1 MITGRETFEKSERL
15 CSRKIITSLFES
27 GNIFYFPLYKV
38 VWQKTVLKTSYPAQ
52 VAFSVSK
59 KGFRH
64 AVTRNLLKRRMK
76 EAYRKNKQ
84 ILYSYLIPENIQIA
98 FIVIFRGKAVT
109 DFLTIEKSIVEM
121 LNKLTALI
129 REKNITC

>member
-1 MITGRETFEKSERL
+1 MITGRETFQKSERL
-15 CSRKIITSLFES
+15 CSRKIITTLFES
-27 GNIFYFPLYKV
+27 GKMFYSPSFKV
-38 VWQKTVLKTSYPAQ
+38 VWKETVLTTSYPAQ

-109 DFLTIEKSIVEM
+109 DFLTIEKSMMEM
-121 LNKLTALI
+121 LDKLKALI
-129 REKNITC
+129 RENNITC

>member
-1 MITGRETFEKSERL
+1 MITGRETFQKSERL
-15 CSRKIITSLFES
+15 CSRKIITTLFES
-27 GNIFYFPLYKV
+27 GKIFYSPSFKV
-38 VWQKTVLKTSYPAQ
+38 VWKETVLTTSYPAQ

-98 FIVIFRGKAVT
+98 FIVIFRGKAVI
-109 DFLTIEKSIVEM
+109 DFLTIEKSLMEM
-121 LNKLTALI
+121 LYKLKALI
-129 REKNITC
+129 RENNITC

>member
-1 MITGRETFEKSERL
+1 MITGRETFQKSERL
-15 CSRKIITSLFES
+15 CSRKIITTLFES
-27 GNIFYFPLYKV
+27 GKMFYSPSFKV
-38 VWQKTVLKTSYPAQ
+38 VWKKTVLTTSYPAQ

-109 DFLTIEKSIVEM
+109 DFMTIEKSMTEM
-121 LNKLTALI
+121 LDKLKALI
-129 REKNITC
+129 RENNITC